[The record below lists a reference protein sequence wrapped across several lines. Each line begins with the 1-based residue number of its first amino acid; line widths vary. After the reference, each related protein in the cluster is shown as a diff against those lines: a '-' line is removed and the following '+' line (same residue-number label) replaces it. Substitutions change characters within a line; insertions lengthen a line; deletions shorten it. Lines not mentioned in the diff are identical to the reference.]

1 MTLGQTSWR
10 LELTKFTKKEPP
22 TRKRLI
28 RNMRNKIEKNPH
40 RKKTLMQLNSPQV
53 KQPYLIGASPLVR
66 RHKINEFKTVKHTTT
81 DWRTHRSEE
90 PQQDGDALLG
100 QRVQEH
106 AALAAEKLGDK
117 WRRSA
122 PACSPDPSYSC
133 NRNPSTN
140 SKIQEQRLDETGER
154 RRQRWTNPR
163 RSGGIDGKE
172 EFSRRLPFSPDRLRS
187 LAQILGLFSSTP
199 HTIF

>member
-81 DWRTHRSEE
+81 D
-90 PQQDGDALLG
+90 
-100 QRVQEH
+100 
-106 AALAAEKLGDK
+106 
-117 WRRSA
+117 
-122 PACSPDPSYSC
+122 
-133 NRNPSTN
+133 
-140 SKIQEQRLDETGER
+140 
-154 RRQRWTNPR
+154 
-163 RSGGIDGKE
+163 
-172 EFSRRLPFSPDRLRS
+172 
-187 LAQILGLFSSTP
+187 
-199 HTIF
+199 